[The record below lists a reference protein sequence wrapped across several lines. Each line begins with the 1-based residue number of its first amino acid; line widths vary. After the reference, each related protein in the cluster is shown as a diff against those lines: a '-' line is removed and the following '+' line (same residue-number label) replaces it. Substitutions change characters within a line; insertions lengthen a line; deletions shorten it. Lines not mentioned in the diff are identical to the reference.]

1 MLKHHFDPLHDYGDH
16 SAPSRII
23 SFDELHRKVMDH
35 SFLGEV
41 LLKGT
46 FDTEDLDEVSE
57 LLNDGSGQMKADE
70 FVHALH
76 VCLQVANS
84 AEMYKTQME
93 IKRVVPFS
101 VDPAAAALDQV
112 QEELE
117 ELGAEMR
124 ELKEDSRE
132 LVGTMRKLLRQEQ
145 AEEKQQEETLRG
157 DNPPRGHEW
166 DHGGGESPRPH
177 SRS

>member
-1 MLKHHFDPLHDYGDH
+1 MFSGARSGPGCFSTY
-16 SAPSRII
+16 SASR
-23 SFDELHRKVMDH
+23 D
-35 SFLGEV
+35 
-41 LLKGT
+41 
-46 FDTEDLDEVSE
+46 VSV
-57 LLNDGSGQMKADE
+57 K
-70 FVHALH
+70 
-76 VCLQVANS
+76 
-84 AEMYKTQME
+84 K
-93 IKRVVPFS
+93 
-101 VDPAAAALDQV
+101 V

-145 AEEKQQEETLRG
+145 AEEKQQKETLRG
-157 DNPPRGHEW
+157 DNPPRGHER